1 MATVSFLH
9 ILRTTPWNWRIRY
22 SHFVLIRIA
31 ILWRIFAQ
39 SRSSWTNFYVVYI
52 WFVESLAVH
61 MILIRLSRK
70 ISCTHPEW
78 GARLREKIFSARVI
92 KFLFDNKRIVSKA
105 GNGFEN
111 SQSLTYFQ
119 RTTARVRD
127 FSINFPLADYSSPLL
142 RSFFVCE
149 SAVGVANWIVCE
161 PQRIHDSTSSAAHTN
176 ESTKHTAA

>member
-9 ILRTTPWNWRIRY
+9 ILRTAPWKRRIRY

-31 ILWRIFAQ
+31 KLWSIFAQ
-39 SRSSWTNFYVVYI
+39 SRSSWTNFYVVCMLCWI
-52 WFVESLAVH
+52 
-61 MILIRLSRK
+61 IRCPYDFDKAFEKDFMHSPRM
-70 ISCTHPEW
+70 
-78 GARLREKIFSARVI
+78 RREITRKIFSARVI
-92 KFLFDNKRIVSKA
+92 KFLFDNKRTVSKA

-111 SQSLTYFQ
+111 SQSVTYFQ

-161 PQRIHDSTSSAAHTN
+161 PQRIHASTSSAAHTN